1 MTEFKGDCPR
11 CQQELRAGEF
21 KGMELDMCANCYGIL
36 LEQSRLLGLLEVM
49 ANDLQETIDLS
60 MPLEAVSDPGG
71 GIACPRCRATMEH
84 FGYMGTKWVL
94 IDSCRSC
101 NVLWLDT
108 DELGMVSLLY
118 ARSLVLS
125 ERIQR
130 DRYEPPGLAPLIRAN
145 RLGGIVQD
153 LLSGGLGG

>member
-1 MTEFKGDCPR
+1 
-11 CQQELRAGEF
+11 
-21 KGMELDMCANCYGIL
+21 MCTNCYGIL
-36 LEQSRLLGLLEVM
+36 LEQRRLLGLLEVM
-49 ANDLQETIDLS
+49 ANDLKETVDLS

-71 GIACPRCRATMEH
+71 GIACPRCRGAMNH
-84 FGYMGTKWVL
+84 YDYMDTKWVMM
-94 IDSCRSC
+94 DACPAC

-118 ARSLVLS
+118 ARSQVLS

-130 DRYEPPGLAPLIRAN
+130 DRYEPPGLAPLVRAN
-145 RLGGIVQD
+145 RLGGVVQN